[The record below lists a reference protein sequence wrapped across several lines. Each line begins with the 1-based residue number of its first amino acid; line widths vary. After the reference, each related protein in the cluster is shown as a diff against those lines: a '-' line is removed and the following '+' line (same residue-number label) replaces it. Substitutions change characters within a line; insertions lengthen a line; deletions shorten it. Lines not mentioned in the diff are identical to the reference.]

1 MNFSQRQADPRR
13 HLVGFTFVILLHV
26 FIVYALVT
34 GLAKKVVDVVRAP
47 IETKV
52 IEEIKK
58 PPPPPEIVLPPPPK
72 LEAPPPPFIP
82 PPEVQI
88 ATPPVQQP
96 TISVTTST
104 PPPAPVT
111 IAPTPPVAAA
121 PAPPRPATMSIGVA
135 CTRQVQPSMPVKAIR
150 EGITGTVKAENG
162 QPMAAGTYGSDQ
174 AAMYTNTGLQLQ
186 KALARF
192 NELAPRVQI
201 HLEIASPQDLLQRLL
216 DGRYS
221 LILTPIDDAHPS
233 LNAVRLFD
241 EQQSLYCGAQHE
253 LFNISDGE
261 LTLDQLQQ
269 FPYAARTYMKENA
282 GPTNLSFQSSA
293 LTSHMES
300 LAILILSG
308 RYIGY
313 LPTHFAAPFAERG
326 ETILIARAGKTVA
339 RLTPDK
345 AVPARV
351 PKRFGF
357 MLGELKI
364 PDDFDTMF
372 QDEIGAMFEGMN

>member
-1 MNFSQRQADPRR
+1 MGRRQTKIPFAPTDLRLLRIFQAVVRHEGFASAQNELGISPGTISNHIAQLEARFGVRLCERGRKGFSLTDEGVRIHEAAENLLRSIENFSGI
-13 HLVGFTFVILLHV
+13 VGSVRGEL
-26 FIVYALVT
+26 T
-34 GLAKKVVDVVRAP
+34 GAVH
-47 IETKV
+47 
-52 IEEIKK
+52 
-58 PPPPPEIVLPPPPK
+58 
-72 LEAPPPPFIP
+72 F
-82 PPEVQI
+82 
-88 ATPPVQQP
+88 
-96 TISVTTST
+96 
-104 PPPAPVT
+104 
-111 IAPTPPVAAA
+111 
-121 PAPPRPATMSIGVA
+121 
-135 CTRQVQPSMPVKAIR
+135 
-150 EGITGTVKAENG
+150 GTV
-162 QPMAAGTYGSDQ
+162 D
-174 AAMYTNTGLQLQ
+174 AMYTNTDLQLQ

-253 LFNISDGE
+253 LFNTSDGE
-261 LTLDQLQQ
+261 LTLDHLQQ

-313 LPTHFAAPFAERG
+313 LPSHFAAPFAERG
-326 ETILIARAGKTVA
+326 EMRSLLSSTISY
-339 RLTPDK
+339 
-345 AVPARV
+345 
-351 PKRFGF
+351 
-357 MLGELKI
+357 
-364 PDDFDTMF
+364 FDTF
-372 QDEIGAMFEGMN
+372 YLAHRRDERSRAMALLFRCLNSQAI